1 MQSRH
6 QHYDWLGQIVQEII
20 ELQLG
25 HLRSL
30 HQLGCKAVG
39 MTLLGG
45 SLLNA
50 FNEWNLKVLI
60 RFISDGTVM
69 SKRES
74 ELGFLKRLL

>member
-6 QHYDWLGQIVQEII
+6 QHYDSQIVQEII

-39 MTLLGG
+39 MTWLGG
-45 SLLNA
+45 GLLNE

-60 RFISDGTVM
+60 RFIPDGTVT
-69 SKRES
+69 SKRDS
-74 ELGFLKRLL
+74 ELGFLKLLL

>member
-30 HQLGCKAVG
+30 HQLACKAVG

-45 SLLNA
+45 GLLNE
-50 FNEWNLKVLI
+50 FNE
-60 RFISDGTVM
+60 
-69 SKRES
+69 
-74 ELGFLKRLL
+74 